1 MSDRFAAATMCAGH
15 PNQVTPDGLRDL
27 PFFLYM
33 GGNDSAYHRNTVVRE
48 FNARLDA
55 LQAADPLGYIHRMTV
70 FEGFEHNMMGRESE
84 AIPRM
89 AAFRRVTWPQRVVWK
104 QDDVV
109 HTRFYWLER
118 PLDAVKPY
126 QVFAVRVEGQTITIQ
141 SPETGS
147 MTLRLSDDLLDLD
160 QQVRV
165 VCAGRTLFDGKVN
178 RSFEVITKS
187 LREREDPGTVA
198 SALLPVTW

>member
-1 MSDRFAAATMCAGH
+1 M
-15 PNQVTPDGLRDL
+15 
-27 PFFLYM
+27 
-33 GGNDSAYHRNTVVRE
+33 
-48 FNARLDA
+48 
-55 LQAADPLGYIHRMTV
+55 
-70 FEGFEHNMMGRESE
+70 
-84 AIPRM
+84 
-89 AAFRRVTWPQRVVWK
+89 TWPQRVVWK

-147 MTLRLSDDLLDLD
+147 VTLRLSDDLLDLD
-160 QQVRV
+160 QPVRV